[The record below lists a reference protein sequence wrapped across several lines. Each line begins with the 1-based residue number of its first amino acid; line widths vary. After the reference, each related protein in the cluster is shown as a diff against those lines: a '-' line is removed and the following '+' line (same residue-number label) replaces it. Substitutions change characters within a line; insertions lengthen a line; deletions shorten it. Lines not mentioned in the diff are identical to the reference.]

1 MEIQVQT
8 LAITEVSIKGVY
20 LEVIK
25 GLIIQAMEVEWNCLG
40 REKRE
45 EIRNNYKSQEME
57 VGGFLVTG
65 PSSVSTITTTFLAL
79 KVFE

>member
-8 LAITEVSIKGVY
+8 LAKTEVRIKGVY

-40 REKRE
+40 REWTE
-45 EIRNNYKSQEME
+45 EMRNNYKSQEME
-57 VGGFLVTG
+57 VRGFLVTG
-65 PSSVSTITTTFLAL
+65 PSSVSMTTTTFLAL